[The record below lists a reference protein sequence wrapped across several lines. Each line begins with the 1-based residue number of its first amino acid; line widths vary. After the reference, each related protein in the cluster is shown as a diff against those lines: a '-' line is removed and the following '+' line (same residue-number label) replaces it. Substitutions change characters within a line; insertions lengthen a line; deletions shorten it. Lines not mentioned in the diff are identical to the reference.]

1 MSDVKL
7 HTLPIPF
14 RDVISDAEHEV
25 HLAYADAI
33 NHELPAFD
41 EVYGRIHDWYTDLC
55 EQASVCCKYGCY
67 ERTDL
72 SQYCAEH
79 KTHEV
84 LGL

>member
-1 MSDVKL
+1 MTVKL
-7 HTLPIPF
+7 HNLPTPV
-14 RDVISDAEHEV
+14 RKVLADAEHEV

-33 NHELPAFD
+33 NHTSPSYD
-41 EVYGRIHDWYTDLC
+41 EAHDRAHFAYTDMC
-55 EQASVCCKYGCY
+55 EQLMVCYTYGCY

-72 SQYCAEH
+72 GQYCEEH